1 MSSTAATPRRG
12 RPSGSSMAQP
22 QSATSVGQSRAQLP
36 PYEPPSQPLNP
47 TAQFAL
53 QNLSH
58 THKLDSLKGHI
69 RTANNLLAATAG
81 EANDRLVSREGE
93 WARKKAKREQNGSGA
108 GNDGGQGEDQEGEK
122 EMVDMRI
129 RVQTLTDQL
138 EEKVRGMVDLE
149 SGLEAN
155 EKVLADIGSGNAGGG
170 KVMAT
175 QSSLG
180 HSQFR
185 QSGRRGRRGGVNGDD
200 DEVDGGGADEG
211 MDGNEDLMG
220 SEGVADQF
228 KKKLEEHEREYA
240 RLTMQSRYV
249 LFWIDSSADAESPPS
264 RHLNTYKS
272 ASSKHRYAGS
282 NSYINF
288 KRTVHDARHPGDD
301 APPLPHAS
309 TWFAQP
315 NSRTKSRSKTHAN
328 ADANANG
335 NTSSTHQHRQKNTT
349 STNTNAPFP
358 SSPTA
363 INSDSNSDSNTDSD
377 LEIATERIT
386 LNCPL
391 TLLPLHE
398 PLTSRKCPHS
408 FEASAIT
415 EMLSLSNTFIRS
427 TDGSVVSVPSSQIP
441 RGGSSVRPPPAGTE
455 RGMKCPVCSV
465 MLTLSDLGTD
475 PVLMRKIKRAQAA
488 ADAARGSGMGM
499 DGLGA
504 GAGWDSDDDD
514 GGGGNEK
521 GRGRIQAEEIESG
534 DEDSMLLNDETRKRK
549 NNRAAS
555 MRVIK
560 NERLRSSLASPAP
573 ALSRGGGNRSGNGSV
588 NGNGIPVSIPG
599 TQLSSGGG
607 MVVDLEED
615 DEGDG
620 EGDREEDD
628 DDDGED

>member
-1 MSSTAATPRRG
+1 MSWQFKLSEFSRRIKKLILTIITIFHDLTFKYSWLDVVISDVRILVGELMPCKTALRLRLSVCPVTCTRNIHVHRPSRRISKNLPPYSHTQLSCTYDSPKPFEAMSSTAATPRRG

-249 LFWIDSSADAESPPS
+249 LFWIDSSADAG
-264 RHLNTYKS
+264 KS
-272 ASSKHRYAGS
+272 HSSIQVW
-282 NSYINF
+282 N
-288 KRTVHDARHPGDD
+288 
-301 APPLPHAS
+301 
-309 TWFAQP
+309 
-315 NSRTKSRSKTHAN
+315 
-328 ADANANG
+328 
-335 NTSSTHQHRQKNTT
+335 NTT
-349 STNTNAPFP
+349 
-358 SSPTA
+358 
-363 INSDSNSDSNTDSD
+363 
-377 LEIATERIT
+377 
-386 LNCPL
+386 
-391 TLLPLHE
+391 LH
-398 PLTSRKCPHS
+398 S
-408 FEASAIT
+408 
-415 EMLSLSNTFIRS
+415 
-427 TDGSVVSVPSSQIP
+427 
-441 RGGSSVRPPPAGTE
+441 
-455 RGMKCPVCSV
+455 
-465 MLTLSDLGTD
+465 
-475 PVLMRKIKRAQAA
+475 
-488 ADAARGSGMGM
+488 
-499 DGLGA
+499 
-504 GAGWDSDDDD
+504 
-514 GGGGNEK
+514 
-521 GRGRIQAEEIESG
+521 
-534 DEDSMLLNDETRKRK
+534 
-549 NNRAAS
+549 
-555 MRVIK
+555 
-560 NERLRSSLASPAP
+560 
-573 ALSRGGGNRSGNGSV
+573 
-588 NGNGIPVSIPG
+588 
-599 TQLSSGGG
+599 
-607 MVVDLEED
+607 
-615 DEGDG
+615 
-620 EGDREEDD
+620 
-628 DDDGED
+628 